1 MGWSEVSSP
10 IRQSGY
16 PRRLSLRRGPNG
28 EVVWTLVSQRAN
40 AERAWEHLGVERVA
54 LRLINGQPRLH
65 CWSRCHSRPVYFRDF
80 TFRPEQAA
88 QFLAQM
94 AKRVEPHRPLR
105 VDDWMSEM
113 VTEFCK
119 SDQRLPHHDGSWR
132 LFFLRAHFPL
142 FHRHEALRAE
152 WVPSPLIA
160 GFRRADAEGLAS
172 WLMDCRGKRTLGL
185 LYEHLIDELRNPQP
199 NWGKL
204 LHLRM
209 VKGMGV
215 SPDQV
220 QELLNWPAMK
230 DREESVF
237 RMTQGDFVAIR
248 HLLRQLPE
256 HRRFSFVESNYF
268 WSSPTWSTLPETA
281 KWWLH
286 QSPTVRE
293 LAFEGAGSLG
303 DLKLLADHV
312 ECQTNSR
319 PIHPTPW
326 VTQLRQSNFGQW
338 QLEAPEETKTLALW
352 GREFRNCAARFA
364 VPVAAG
370 TTHVIRVS
378 QQGGPRYLLE
388 IQGRRL
394 VQFLGPSN
402 QPPLPED
409 RDDLARALAAQ
420 GLLERLDLVV

>member
-1 MGWSEVSSP
+1 MWSEILSP
-10 IRQSGY
+10 IGQRGY
-16 PRRLSLRRGPNG
+16 PRRLSLRRGATG
-28 EVVWTLVSQRAN
+28 ELVWTLVSQRGDN
-40 AERAWEHLGVERVA
+40 GCTWEHFGAERVT
-54 LRLINGQPRLH
+54 LRLINGRPRLH
-65 CWSRCHSRPVYFRDF
+65 CWSRRSVTSPVYFRDF

-88 QFLAQM
+88 QFLGQM
-94 AKRVEPHRPLR
+94 ARRVDPLRPLNP
-105 VDDWMSEM
+105 DGWMSEM
-113 VTEFCK
+113 VSEFCRNQPGL
-119 SDQRLPHHDGSWR
+119 SGQEGSWK

-142 FHRHEALRAE
+142 FHTHEALSAE
-152 WVPSPLIA
+152 WIPSPLIA
-160 GFRRADAEGLAS
+160 GFRKGNAESLAG
-172 WLMDCRGKRTLGL
+172 WLVDCRGKRTLGL
-185 LYEHLIDELRNPQP
+185 LYEHLVEKLRNPQP

-209 VKGMGV
+209 VKGLGV

-237 RMTQGDFVAIR
+237 RMTQGDFAGIR

-268 WSSPTWSTLPETA
+268 WSAPTWSTLPETA

-286 QSPTVRE
+286 QSPSLRE

-326 VTQLRQSNFGQW
+326 VKQLKQSDFGQW
-338 QLEAPEETKTLALW
+338 RLEVPAETKNLALW

-378 QQGGPRYLLE
+378 QQNGPRYLLE

-394 VQFLGPSN
+394 IQFLGPSN

-409 RDDLARALAAQ
+409 RDELARALAAQ